1 MKDKQDMEGLWKS
14 SRRYIFIVAFGVI
27 LYEIIENL
35 TAVKSSVGGFFDAI
49 SPIFI
54 AMAISFIAN
63 MPMCFL
69 ENRLFSKWRA
79 SKLKRVICVV
89 MAMLFV
95 LSIITVLIVIV
106 GPKLVD
112 SIKSLAEN
120 YDSYSKSLIK
130 WGTDVWERLNLNDDI
145 AVKVRQVSEDILDK
159 LDGFI
164 SGLASGLLRF
174 TVSTVGVVVDML
186 FALIISIYALA
197 NKENLLCQ
205 CRKFIKAVFNEQH
218 AARILDVC
226 ARTNKSLHNYVYG
239 MLIECFI
246 LGMMCFMGM
255 QILGFL
261 RSADKRYSRSFP
273 DGTHIVGPWVSGA
286 IGLSIIFVVDPP
298 APCGS

>member
-197 NKENLLCQ
+197 P
-205 CRKFIKAVFNEQH
+205 AVPVPQVH
-218 AARILDVC
+218 KSRVQRAACLK
-226 ARTNKSLHNYVYG
+226 N
-239 MLIECFI
+239 
-246 LGMMCFMGM
+246 
-255 QILGFL
+255 
-261 RSADKRYSRSFP
+261 
-273 DGTHIVGPWVSGA
+273 
-286 IGLSIIFVVDPP
+286 IGCMRPHQ
-298 APCGS
+298 